1 MDPFHSAEFWTGAAL
16 LGAYQ
21 FAKFNELRSP
31 DPDFAARSALIPNP
45 RAIDFAGRLTYSA
58 TLVAFLAA
66 TFLIYFVLCKISPTI
81 LSGWAQVS
89 GASPDEK
96 LTKFVNT
103 VNYPLYIAAV
113 YMGVAQQSIPLL
125 SNIGNVQRNLFHAWM
140 GIPTKVMRASSFFAN
155 QIFARSPDAG
165 RLAKE
170 VEVLRSDA
178 WVERIDA
185 YADAELY
192 ATHLAR
198 LKLDDEPELHKA
210 TRRELKILTRQ
221 LVDVAS
227 LATVRES
234 GAASLSRLADDLRVS
249 MLPNSAWPKA
259 FLAGGIL
266 FLVGMTFLWNLIPAF
281 DGLAAQ
287 FLSAGATDFWPSN
300 LEYSGQ
306 YLISQAGPIFLA
318 TGVALGTWVS
328 AFGRRQ
334 IAKLDEPQR
343 VEGIAALFSR
353 FAGLFALVLIG
364 IVLFDIC
371 QAFFQYGAY
380 GPGETTEF
388 MALVKLSLPIY
399 LLHSFIALFVCFM
412 LLRYMDDG
420 VGRMWWKTVPTI
432 AILAAGVALASLS
445 YAAAQVRHQLQ
456 LPFGTNGVDLAALV
470 IIINVSAASMAF
482 ACAAL
487 CKRQAETAPDR
498 PQPLMRRDP
507 PRTHAR
513 GTTVIPANASLAP
526 AAPAGE

>member
-1 MDPFHSAEFWTGAAL
+1 MPWTRFTRPSSGLGAAL

-113 YMGVAQQSIPLL
+113 YMGVAQQGIPLL

-155 QIFARSPDAG
+155 QIFARSPDAE

-185 YADAELY
+185 YADTELY

-234 GAASLSRLADDLRVS
+234 GVASLVAVGRRPSRFHASEFRLAEGLSCGRHSVS
-249 MLPNSAWPKA
+249 CRND
-259 FLAGGIL
+259 IL
-266 FLVGMTFLWNLIPAF
+266 VEPH
-281 DGLAAQ
+281 
-287 FLSAGATDFWPSN
+287 
-300 LEYSGQ
+300 SG
-306 YLISQAGPIFLA
+306 
-318 TGVALGTWVS
+318 V
-328 AFGRRQ
+328 
-334 IAKLDEPQR
+334 
-343 VEGIAALFSR
+343 
-353 FAGLFALVLIG
+353 
-364 IVLFDIC
+364 
-371 QAFFQYGAY
+371 
-380 GPGETTEF
+380 
-388 MALVKLSLPIY
+388 
-399 LLHSFIALFVCFM
+399 
-412 LLRYMDDG
+412 
-420 VGRMWWKTVPTI
+420 
-432 AILAAGVALASLS
+432 
-445 YAAAQVRHQLQ
+445 
-456 LPFGTNGVDLAALV
+456 
-470 IIINVSAASMAF
+470 
-482 ACAAL
+482 
-487 CKRQAETAPDR
+487 
-498 PQPLMRRDP
+498 
-507 PRTHAR
+507 
-513 GTTVIPANASLAP
+513 
-526 AAPAGE
+526 